1 MDYKQIVECLICEN
15 HYGQNEK
22 FISTCPHC
30 GNDDTKKT
38 IYLSEDSDML
48 KAYIN
53 GEPFTNELVLTK

>member
-1 MDYKQIVECLICEN
+1 MCEN

-22 FISTCPHC
+22 FIATCPHC

-38 IYLSEDSDML
+38 IYLSEDSEML

-53 GEPFTNELVLTK
+53 GEVVPIQCMAKRVG